1 MKKGTRSTR
10 TAYLTGHT
18 SRNEPNVGVRDAIKI
33 ACDPE
38 DTVTLMPSA
47 SGAGGH
53 NVAATTWDSRESRPW
68 SPPRVL
74 RLRRSICD

>member
-1 MKKGTRSTR
+1 MDGRDDSEREMKKGTRSTR

-33 ACDPE
+33 ACDSE

-53 NVAATTWDSRESRPW
+53 NVARTS
-68 SPPRVL
+68 
-74 RLRRSICD
+74 